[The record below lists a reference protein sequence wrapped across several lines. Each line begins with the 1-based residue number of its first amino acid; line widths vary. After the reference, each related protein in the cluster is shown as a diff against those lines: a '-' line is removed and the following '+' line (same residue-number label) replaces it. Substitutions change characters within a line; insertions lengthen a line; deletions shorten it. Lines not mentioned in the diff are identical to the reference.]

1 MVHEWVQINQAGY
14 ETTGY
19 PEISVKLCI
28 DLAWTLSHCFSFN
41 IKPNS
46 NPDVQT
52 T

>member
-19 PEISVKLCI
+19 PEISVMLCI

-46 NPDVQT
+46 SPDVQT